1 MQKSFCVYQSNS
13 SIQKVDSTTFLGI
26 TNEPQ
31 SQNIQKFT
39 TVVLCIVHYEM
50 IHSLTIAFSHITPI
64 HWCNTPLILIRLSP
78 VRIPPTP
85 LLLFTQGMQPFLE
98 PWFAK
103 YSSKESSLPPPL
115 DPLKA
120 SCGCPPTSQTFRALT
135 TRDVGIQGV
144 KHRVNW
150 FMHKYNIPL
159 LYLSKNIYIFHCY
172 WVEFSI

>member
-78 VRIPPTP
+78 VRIPPHPSSAFHTRNAA
-85 LLLFTQGMQPFLE
+85 LFGALIRQILFQGKLP
-98 PWFAK
+98 A
-103 YSSKESSLPPPL
+103 PPPL

-159 LYLSKNIYIFHCY
+159 LYLSKKYIYSTVI
-172 WVEFSI
+172 E